1 MSRHKVVDAHI
12 HRIEEVNPR
21 LNAVVIP
28 LFEQARKEAE
38 AADAAQHRGDPLGP
52 LHGVPIT
59 IKEQF
64 LVKGTA
70 TTFGLPHQ
78 KNHRATEDGP
88 LVKRL
93 SDNEASM
100 ESVNKSLSR
109 FIIAVVGLTLAL
121 IACSIKTAVVGEQQ
135 VVDIVWQALE
145 PNTSSHTRA
154 AWEVVRVQ
162 SVTGRD
168 IQDLFKGP
176 PVLGSCVPGP
186 KPPENAPSAEEYHF
200 FALILRSPQA
210 ACPSRL
216 RVFSR

>member
-1 MSRHKVVDAHI
+1 
-12 HRIEEVNPR
+12 
-21 LNAVVIP
+21 
-28 LFEQARKEAE
+28 
-38 AADAAQHRGDPLGP
+38 
-52 LHGVPIT
+52 
-59 IKEQF
+59 
-64 LVKGTA
+64 
-70 TTFGLPHQ
+70 
-78 KNHRATEDGP
+78 
-88 LVKRL
+88 
-93 SDNEASM
+93 M

-109 FIIAVVGLTLAL
+109 FTIAVVGLTLAL

-186 KPPENAPSAEEYHF
+186 IPPENAPLTLDSTYWYVQMRPRQVTPRPWPTEQY
-200 FALILRSPQA
+200 SPTRPPDIPEPFVYEARFVVDARTGRIA
-210 ACPSRL
+210 ARKLMC
-216 RVFSR
+216 VIY